1 MSMTSERP
9 QDALSSLAEGI
20 SLLIDL
26 AKRGEID
33 PWDVRVI
40 DVIDRYLS
48 QLTPGIDSVSN
59 NQFVEL
65 SQSGQ
70 AFLYASMLVLLK
82 ADSLMDSDSPDDDAM
97 MGEELEFL
105 GEDSEGALLRPQNLE
120 RQLRRRAV
128 AKVPQKR
135 QVTLQELI
143 DQLQLMATTIAQ
155 HQSRPRPRRSLS
167 ISRTKAAR
175 AIAELAHQ
183 ENLVEM
189 AGKVEEL
196 LRREGIDPE
205 GDWLELDQLLVLW
218 SNLVNH
224 QKINTPDTE
233 PINSP
238 NLISEKSEHKH
249 DRVGVFWALLLLSA
263 QSKVELSQEEFYQ
276 DIKVRTL
283 PISHKTELN
292 LSAG

>member
-1 MSMTSERP
+1 MTADKP
-9 QDALSSLAEGI
+9 KDALASLAEGI
-20 SLLIDL
+20 ALLIDL

-48 QLTPGIDSVSN
+48 QLTPGTHARSN
-59 NQFVEL
+59 NQFAEL

-82 ADSLMDSDSPDDDAM
+82 ADSLMA
-97 MGEELEFL
+97 EESADEEGIAEEMEFFE
-105 GEDSEGALLRPQNLE
+105 GEDGEGGLLRPQHLE

-143 DQLQLMATTIAQ
+143 EQLQLMATTIAQ
-155 HQSRPRPRRSLS
+155 RQSRPRPRRSTTRNKS
-167 ISRTKAAR
+167 QTAK

-189 AGKVEEL
+189 AGQLDEL
-196 LRREGIDPE
+196 LRAQGLNPG
-205 GDWLELDQLLVLW
+205 GDWLDLEQLLVLW
-218 SNLVNH
+218 SNLTAPKQLPPSESSPEPDH
-224 QKINTPDTE
+224 TPHKAE
-233 PINSP
+233 P
-238 NLISEKSEHKH
+238 KH

-283 PISHKTELN
+283 PVPQKAELN
-292 LSAG
+292 AVRK